1 VGVVSDAK
9 DYGVAEEVPHVI
21 FNPFSQLPLAGS
33 VMRHPPTLEPSVSWR
48 FR

>member
-33 VMRHPPTLEPSVSWR
+33 ITHPPILEPAVSWR
-48 FR
+48 FC